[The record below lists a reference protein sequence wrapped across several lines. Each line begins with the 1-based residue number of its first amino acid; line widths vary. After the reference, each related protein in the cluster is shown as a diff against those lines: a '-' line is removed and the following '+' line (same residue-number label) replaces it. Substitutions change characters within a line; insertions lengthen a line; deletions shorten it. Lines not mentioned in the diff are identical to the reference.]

1 MYKFNLFIKNAI
13 PTGKFRQILSPFDS
27 RIIGEVEVPDS
38 SAVEQAFVNADTMF
52 KSVMV
57 NMPAY
62 QRADILYKVS
72 NLIKEN
78 TEELAQ
84 LIAAEGGK
92 PVKDARVEVIR
103 AANTVKMSG
112 DTALTL
118 NGTQLTMDRAKG
130 SENHI
135 AFTIKQP
142 IGVVLAISAFN
153 HPVNLICHQV
163 ATSFAAGNTVLV
175 KPASQTSLSCF
186 KIAEYFKLAGL
197 EDGIINVIPISG
209 SETDRIVSDK
219 RIRFITFIGSGEVGW
234 NMKKKVHPGCG
245 IALEH
250 GGTAVA
256 VVDKSA
262 DLSKALPSIIKGGF
276 YHAGQVCVST
286 QNVFIH
292 NSIYDEAKSTLIELA
307 KKLITG
313 DPNNDTTDIGPIINQ
328 PEHQRVLNWISEAKE
343 KGATIEL
350 GGNSMPNN
358 CIEPTILTNTDYS
371 MAVMHSEV
379 FGPVININKYD
390 DLNKVIEDCNNTPFM
405 FQNAIYSKDI
415 DIALH
420 FARKV
425 DSKAVIINDSTAF
438 RVDWMPFGGSKESGY
453 SIGGVQY
460 SIEDVIEEKL
470 IVIKN
475 EVSF

>member
-1 MYKFNLFIKNAI
+1 MYKFNLFIKNAK
-13 PTGKFRQILSPFDS
+13 PTGKFRQILSPYNS
-27 RIIGEVEVPDS
+27 RLVGEVEIPDAE
-38 SAVEQAFVNADTMF
+38 AVEQAFQNAEEMY
-52 KSVMV
+52 KSLMV
-57 NMPAY
+57 NMPAF
-62 QRADILYKVS
+62 QRAEILYKVS

-142 IGVVLAISAFN
+142 IGAVLAISAFN

-175 KPASQTSLSCF
+175 KPASQTALSCF
-186 KIAEYFKLAGL
+186 KVVEFFKMAGL
-197 EDGIINVIPISG
+197 EDGVINVIPISG
-209 SETDRIVSDK
+209 GETDKIVSDK

-234 NMKKKVHPGCG
+234 NIKKKVHPGCG

-292 NSIYDEAKSTLIELA
+292 ESIFETAKNTLIELA

-313 DPNNDTTDIGPIINQ
+313 DPNDEKTDVGPIINQ
-328 PEHQRVLNWISEAKE
+328 PEHQRVIDWINLAKE
-343 KGATIEL
+343 AGANIEL
-350 GGNSMPNN
+350 GGNAMPNQ
-358 CIEPTILTNTDYS
+358 CIEPTILSNTNYD
-371 MAVMHSEV
+371 MLVMNSEI
-379 FGPVININKYD
+379 FGPVINLNPYN
-390 DLNKVIEDCNNTPFM
+390 DLNKVINDCNNTPFM

-415 DIALH
+415 DVALH

-453 SIGGVQY
+453 SVGGVQY

-475 EVSF
+475 EY

>member
-1 MYKFNLFIKNAI
+1 MYEFNLFIKNAI
-13 PTGKFRQILSPFDS
+13 PTGDFRQVFSPYDS
-27 RIIGEVEVPDS
+27 RLIGQVEVPDS
-38 SAVEQAFVNADTMF
+38 KAIEQAFINADEMYKSTMI
-52 KSVMV
+52 V
-57 NMPAY
+57 MPAWE
-62 QRADILYKVS
+62 RAEILYKVS

-103 AANTVKMSG
+103 AANTVKMSA
-112 DTALTL
+112 DAALTL

-163 ATSFAAGNTVLV
+163 ATTFAAGNTVLV
-175 KPASQTSLSCF
+175 KPASQTPLSCF
-186 KIAEYFKLAGL
+186 KIAEYFKIAGL

-209 SETDRIVSDK
+209 SETDKILSDN
-219 RIRFITFIGSGEVGW
+219 RLRFVTFIGSGEVGW
-234 NMKKKVHPGCG
+234 NIKKKIHDGCG

-262 DLSKALPSIIKGGF
+262 DLAKALPSILKGGF
-276 YHAGQVCVST
+276 YHSGQVCVST

-292 NSIYDEAKSTLIELA
+292 NSIFEESKNTLIELT
-307 KKLITG
+307 KKFITG
-313 DPNNDTTDIGPIINQ
+313 DPNDDSTEIGPIINKYEQ
-328 PEHQRVLNWISEAKE
+328 NRILDWIKEARE
-343 KGATIEL
+343 QGAKIEI
-350 GGNSMPNN
+350 GGNAMSNN

-371 MAVMHSEV
+371 MSVMNSEI
-379 FGPVININKYD
+379 FGPVINLISYD
-390 DLNKVIEDCNNTPFM
+390 DLNKVINDCNNTPFM

-415 DIALH
+415 DIALY
-420 FARKV
+420 FARKI

-475 EVSF
+475 EMN